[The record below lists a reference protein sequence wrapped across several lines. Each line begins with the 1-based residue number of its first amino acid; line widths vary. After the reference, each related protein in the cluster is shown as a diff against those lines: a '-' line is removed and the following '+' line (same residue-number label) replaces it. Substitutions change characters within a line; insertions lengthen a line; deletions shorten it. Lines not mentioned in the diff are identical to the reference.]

1 MPLLNEGP
9 VILTT
14 WTAAGVSDG
23 ASFEPSTA
31 SQIERGDWV
40 VS

>member
-1 MPLLNEGP
+1 MLA
-9 VILTT
+9 T
-14 WTAAGVSDG
+14 WVAPGVSDG

-40 VS
+40 VSSWNRNREY